1 MLLLLTITQ
10 FIKLLFYT
18 QTLTQFSRT
27 LHFSHRNFAFLRA
40 IQFHLINQSET
51 HLRHVVHSL
60 LLSLQFVHTTT
71 LTPKCSNTFQ
81 LKLTCC
87 CFFFSMHCILSCTLL
102 HFSLIIKHPSIS
114 IFLYSFPCSFIFSS
128 LFEPNFSAKLLRS
141 LFLIFF
147 FHEINLCIDL
157 EPLCVAFLASL

>member
-87 CFFFSMHCILSCTLL
+87 CCFFQCIVFFHVLFYTFLLSSNIHWYQFSCILFHVLL
-102 HFSLIIKHPSIS
+102 F
-114 IFLYSFPCSFIFSS
+114 FL
-128 LFEPNFSAKLLRS
+128 
-141 LFLIFF
+141 LFLSQTSVPNSCVLFF
-147 FHEINLCIDL
+147 
-157 EPLCVAFLASL
+157 